1 MGQGE
6 PPQGVFLHRRPIFQ
20 IFRGCQI
27 TLKSLVLI
35 VFYLPVNY
43 LFLPLL
49 DCIKKAYRT
58 NLQTEK
64 TTLTQKPSNIKT
76 SLTLYQFI
84 FLFMACAIIII
95 TLCLFAKRRN
105 IAKNYVYFANDL
117 VFFRNF
123 CYNRDNKKKTK
134 SRETYSLF

>member
-1 MGQGE
+1 MTPAPILSQGE
-6 PPQGVFLHRRPIFQ
+6 PPQGVFLRRRPIFQ
-20 IFRGCQI
+20 IFKGCHV
-27 TLKSLVLI
+27 TLKSLILI
-35 VFYLPVNY
+35 IFSLPVNY

-49 DCIKKAYRT
+49 DDIKKAYRT

-95 TLCLFAKRRN
+95 
-105 IAKNYVYFANDL
+105 
-117 VFFRNF
+117 
-123 CYNRDNKKKTK
+123 
-134 SRETYSLF
+134 SR